1 MSINRQL
8 SFVLPAYNEEDN
20 IREMLAD
27 VVSTLAALDC
37 EYEIIVVD
45 DGSVDRTS
53 AIVDEIAEEDS
64 FIRLIRHPIN
74 LGYGDAVL
82 TGLNSA
88 SKDFVFFTDSDK
100 QFDLAELASMFDLI
114 ETSDLAVGYRAPRR
128 DPFMRR
134 LKGRGWSL
142 LVNSLF
148 GYTARDIDCAFK
160 LIRTDVIRR
169 LKGKVVSRGLT
180 FSAEFLVRAK
190 SEGFRII
197 ELPIRGHRPRTGGS
211 PTAVSLKTTLKA
223 FVDLFKFR
231 IKFWDEGRQR
241 NPGSEREP

>member
-1 MSINRQL
+1 MSSKRQL

-37 EYEIIVVD
+37 DYEIIVVD
-45 DGSVDRTS
+45 DGSMDRTA
-53 AIVDEIAEEDS
+53 AIVHETAAEDS
-64 FIRLIRHPIN
+64 FIRLISHPVN

-82 TGLNSA
+82 TGLTSA
-88 SKDFVFFTDSDK
+88 NKEFVFFTDSDK
-100 QFDLAELASMFDLI
+100 QFDLAELGSMFDLI
-114 ETSDLAVGYRAPRR
+114 ETSDIAVGYRAPRR

-134 LKGRGWSL
+134 VKGRGWSL

-160 LIRTDVIRR
+160 LIRTEVVRR
-169 LKGKVVSRGLT
+169 LHGKVESRGLT

-190 SEGFRII
+190 SEGFRTI

-211 PTAVSLKTTLKA
+211 PTAVSLKTTFKA
-223 FVDLFKFR
+223 FVDLFRFR
-231 IKFWDEGRQR
+231 IKFWNENRQK
-241 NPGSEREP
+241 SLSSKREP